1 MLLVE
6 FLVGFLIGYN
16 AEFSSQL
23 PPGWP
28 EANAAAQLPIG
39 DGLQASAAA
48 LERQRDGT
56 APATRIA
63 ASAEL
68 ASPSTAAWSETQSS
82 ECRILS
88 SGDARWMID
97 ESVKLGCSARTSA
110 TCGHSAPWLQRLA
123 EW

>member
-6 FLVGFLIGYN
+6 LLIGFLIGRN
-16 AEFSSQL
+16 AELSSQL

-28 EANAAAQLPIG
+28 EADESARLPIG